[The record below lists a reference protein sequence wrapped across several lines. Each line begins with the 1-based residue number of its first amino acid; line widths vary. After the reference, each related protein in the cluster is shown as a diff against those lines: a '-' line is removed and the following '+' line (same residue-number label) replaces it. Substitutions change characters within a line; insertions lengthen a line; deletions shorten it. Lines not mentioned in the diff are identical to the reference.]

1 MSARDQK
8 FPVYYDGSAHVEFAE
23 EMIEGLDHKQDDRS
37 ITNEEWRRHIR
48 GNPFFTHNHDS

>member
-23 EMIEGLDHKQDDRS
+23 EMIEGSEHKQDDRS
-37 ITNEEWRRHIR
+37 ITNEEWRRHIS
-48 GNPFFTHNHDS
+48 GNPFFYTQS